1 MRIALAITEFPS
13 ASQTFVLDHAVGL
26 IERGHA
32 LSLHPLKVGKPAAA
46 HADIERLSLMQQLRP
61 APPALPA
68 KPSARWKVLLHPAWH
83 AVLRHPVLAARF
95 LLDRGGHR
103 LERLRRCLSFWDEA
117 ASLDLVHAHSGYN
130 GLRLLPL
137 YESGHLSAPLVVTF
151 HGHDVHAFLRG
162 RSLDFYAPLF
172 ARAAALVVC
181 SAFMR
186 ERLLALGAPAE
197 KLHLIPNG
205 IDLAQISFQPRD
217 ARHHGTL
224 QLLTI
229 GRLVPFKGTRHLLAA
244 LALPALRDLDLK
256 LHIVGDGPLKAA
268 LLAQAEAAGL
278 GAKVVFHGA
287 CPRENV
293 LALMGECDL
302 YVAPAIVDAEGN
314 TETQG
319 VALIEAM
326 ASGLP
331 VMASAVG
338 GIAETLGDAALALLA
353 PAEPQALAA
362 AIARW
367 AGDPAAAV
375 TQGLRGRARAEQHY
389 SARRWLDRLLA
400 LYDSVRPSGAG
411 KARGDGSG
419 MSP

>member
-1 MRIALAITEFPS
+1 MRVALAITEFPS
-13 ASQTFVLDHAVGL
+13 ASQTFVLDHAARL
-26 IERGHA
+26 IARGHVV
-32 LSLHPLKVGKPAAA
+32 SLHPLKLGETATA
-46 HADIERLSLMQQLRP
+46 HASIARLGLMRQLRP
-61 APPALPA
+61 APPALPTER
-68 KPSARWKVLLHPAWH
+68 SARWKALLHPAWRG
-83 AVLRHPVLAARF
+83 VLRHPLLVARF

-117 ASLDLVHAHSGYN
+117 AGLDLVHAHSGYN

-137 YESGHLSAPLVVTF
+137 YESGYLVAPLVVTF
-151 HGHDVHAFLRG
+151 HGHDVHAFLRD
-162 RSLDFYAPLF
+162 RPQDLYAALF

-186 ERLLALGAPAE
+186 ERLLALGAPAG

-205 IDLAQISFQPRD
+205 IDLAQLAFRPRE
-217 ARHHGTL
+217 ARRQGTL

-229 GRLVPFKGTRHLLAA
+229 GRLVSFKGTQHLLAA
-244 LALPALRDLDLK
+244 LALPALRELDLR

-268 LLAQAEAAGL
+268 LRAQAEAQGL

-287 CPRENV
+287 CPRETV
-293 LALMGECDL
+293 LALMAQCDL
-302 YVAPAIVDAEGN
+302 YLAPAIVDAEGN

-338 GIAETLGDAALALLA
+338 GIVETVGDTAAALLA
-353 PAEPQALAA
+353 PAEPEALAA
-362 AIARW
+362 AIAHW
-367 AGDPAAAV
+367 ASDPAGALS
-375 TQGLRGRARAEQHY
+375 QSLRARQRVEQHY
-389 SARRWLDRLLA
+389 SASLWLDRLLA
-400 LYDSVRPSGAG
+400 LYASARRLGAG
-411 KARGDGSG
+411 
-419 MSP
+419 

>member
-26 IERGHA
+26 IARGHTV
-32 LSLHPLKVGKPAAA
+32 SLHPLKLGQTAAA
-46 HADIERLSLMQQLRP
+46 HASIERLGLMRRVRP
-61 APPALPA
+61 APPVLPT
-68 KPSARWKVLLHPAWH
+68 KRLARGKALLHPAWRGL
-83 AVLRHPVLAARF
+83 LRHPLLAARF
-95 LLDRGGHR
+95 LLDRSGHR

-117 ASLDLVHAHSGYN
+117 AGLDLVHAHSGYN
-130 GLRLLPL
+130 GVRLLPL
-137 YESGHLSAPLVVTF
+137 YECGHLSAPLVVTF

-162 RSLDFYAPLF
+162 RPLGFYAPLF

-181 SAFMR
+181 SGFMR
-186 ERLLALGAPAE
+186 ERLLALGAPAG

-205 IDLAQISFQPRD
+205 IDLAQIAFQSRD
-217 ARHHGTL
+217 ARPQGTL

-229 GRLVPFKGTRHLLAA
+229 GRLVPFKGVQHLLAA

-256 LHIVGDGPLKAA
+256 LHIVGEGPLRAA

-278 GAKVVFHGA
+278 GAKVIFHGA
-287 CPRENV
+287 CAREKV
-293 LALMGECDL
+293 LALMGESDL
-302 YVAPAIVDAEGN
+302 YIAPAIVDAEGN

-331 VMASAVG
+331 VIASAVG
-338 GIAETLGDAALALLA
+338 GIAEALGDAAVALVA
-353 PAEPQALAA
+353 PAEPGALAA
-362 AIARW
+362 AIAEW
-367 AGDPAAAV
+367 ASNPATAS
-375 TQGLRGRARAEQHY
+375 THSLRGRQRVEQHY
-389 SARRWLDRLLA
+389 SATRWLDRLLA

-411 KARGDGSG
+411 KARGDGRE